1 MYDLISADKIIIV
14 TTVADGDRK
23 TRIAQEREC
32 VCVRDSEREVGRER
46 EGGASKERREGG
58 KERENIG
65 GQIAIVIEPDNDGG
79 GN

>member
-1 MYDLISADKIIIV
+1 MVI
-14 TTVADGDRK
+14 
-23 TRIAQEREC
+23 ERPVLHKRESVC
-32 VCVRDSEREVGRER
+32 VCERLRERGGERER

-65 GQIAIVIEPDNDGG
+65 GQIAIVIEPDHDGG